1 MIPHKLQSGGE
12 ETWDEDD
19 DDDVQTPP
27 LKEAGSPR
35 VNLRRFAQ
43 NGACAPAEDC
53 GLLAGHRRVARRS
66 QLTSNLR
73 DGGAAAGRIP
83 ASRKPSSHAA
93 SRGRK
98 PRVLLRGL
106 LAVPWRSMV
115 SRSHLR
121 GGGTVQRRCC
131 SVDELLTGHGF
142 GRSESLRSCS
152 AADSQSWLRIHMRA
166 PPGSTRPLAR
176 PAGPTPPRL
185 GQEVRTGAR
194 MKPNICR
201 RLINRDKKDSDPRK
215 FRRRT
220 GILGVGGCNRNKMK
234 C

>member
-1 MIPHKLQSGGE
+1 MARALPQR
-12 ETWDEDD
+12 T
-19 DDDVQTPP
+19 
-27 LKEAGSPR
+27 AGSWR
-35 VNLRRFAQ
+35 VTDAWRGGRSLPPTSGTAVRRR
-43 NGACAPAEDC
+43 GASPPAESRAATRPAED
-53 GLLAGHRRVARRS
+53 G
-66 QLTSNLR
+66 
-73 DGGAAAGRIP
+73 
-83 ASRKPSSHAA
+83 SRAYCSVDSWQ
-93 SRGRK
+93 SRG
-98 PRVLLRGL
+98 
-106 LAVPWRSMV
+106 APWSPDHT
-115 SRSHLR
+115 S